1 MDYSAPLQA
10 TEASTKKRSR
20 KTMKVLYGAASP
32 FGSAV
37 LKSFVCDV
45 CSQIAPIVVH
55 IPNFQIVEVGVGS
68 AL

>member
-1 MDYSAPLQA
+1 
-10 TEASTKKRSR
+10 
-20 KTMKVLYGAASP
+20 MKVLYGAASP

-37 LKSFVCDV
+37 LKFFVCDV

-55 IPNFQIVEVGVGS
+55 IPNFQIVEVGMGS